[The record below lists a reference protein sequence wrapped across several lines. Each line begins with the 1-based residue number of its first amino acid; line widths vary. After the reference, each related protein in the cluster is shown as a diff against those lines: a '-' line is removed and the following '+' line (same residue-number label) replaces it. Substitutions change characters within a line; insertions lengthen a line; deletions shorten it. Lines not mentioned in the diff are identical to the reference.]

1 MLSGLHLAIAH
12 LMAVKLSATKRRS
25 HLWRGLIFG
34 LLLSAVVTGAVH
46 TQVKGGL
53 NYYREPEHPRIT
65 QLINAAPHP
74 LLIGS
79 INRAPNRLP
88 GTDGS
93 LGVLFTLLHRLA
105 PSTWVQLVVE
115 PQVPILP
122 EGYQYF
128 LYNPSKDLLD
138 SLRRNYDTSR
148 LQASLQGELWQL
160 KPR

>member
-1 MLSGLHLAIAH
+1 
-12 LMAVKLSATKRRS
+12 MAVKLSATKRRPR
-25 HLWRGLIFG
+25 HRCGLISG
-34 LLLSAVVTGAVH
+34 LLLFAVVTGAVH
-46 TQVKGGL
+46 VQVEGGL
-53 NYYREPEHPRIT
+53 NYYRELEHPRIA
-65 QLINAAPHP
+65 QIINAAPHP

-93 LGVLFTLLHRLA
+93 LGVLFTLLHRLE

-128 LYNPSKDLLD
+128 LYNPSESLLE
-138 SLRRNYDTSR
+138 SLRRKYGRAYKRVCKESCGSLNRDEWFVTSTH
-148 LQASLQGELWQL
+148 
-160 KPR
+160 